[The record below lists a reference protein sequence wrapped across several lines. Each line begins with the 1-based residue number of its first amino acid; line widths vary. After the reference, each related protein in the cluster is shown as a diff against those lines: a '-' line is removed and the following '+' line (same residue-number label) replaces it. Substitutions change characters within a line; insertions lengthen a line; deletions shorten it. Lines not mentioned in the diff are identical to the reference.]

1 MFLNHLNSKSAEY
14 LELSPSSLL
23 EEGPTIA
30 DLSNH
35 SGSDP
40 TLSIQF
46 QTSEP
51 QHHLF
56 QFLFNEHTEHV
67 GPSHELL
74 IGVLHDSQN

>member
-1 MFLNHLNSKSAEY
+1 LNHLNSKFAVY

-23 EEGPTIA
+23 EEGPIIA